1 MESSGAR
8 MMSESRQWEVRTVT
22 SSPNVPDDCF
32 VVGLSED
39 IEESERCFIF
49 QSRLSSPSAQ
59 ARRLEMDS
67 YCIVTESG
75 DVNYG
80 GLENVV
86 ITSESIT
93 LHFNE
98 EAVEELS
105 LFGRRVALG
114 LAPEV
119 DVPLLVSGLK
129 KVLFY
134 GNDEKYPRFSDPSE
148 AG

>member
-1 MESSGAR
+1 MENSGAR
-8 MMSESRQWEVRTVT
+8 MMSEPRQWEVRTVT

-32 VVGLSED
+32 VVGISED
-39 IEESERCFIF
+39 TEGSERYFIF
-49 QSRLSSPSAQ
+49 QSRLSAPSAQ

-67 YCIVTESG
+67 YCTVTESG

-86 ITSESIT
+86 ITPASIT
-93 LHFNE
+93 LYFNE

-105 LFGRRVALG
+105 LSGRRVTLG

-119 DVPLLVSGLK
+119 DVPLLVSGLR

-134 GNDEKYPRFSDPSE
+134 GNAEKHPRFHDPFE
-148 AG
+148 EG